1 MILWFDIQKECVLNT
16 KWMKVTV
23 DYHCCVF
30 YFDLENWVSLVF
42 STLLTLKHIKR
53 KNSAEG

>member
-1 MILWFDIQKECVLNT
+1 MTLWFDIQKECVLNT

-23 DYHCCVF
+23 DYHCRGF
-30 YFDLENWVSLVF
+30 YFDLENCVSLVF
-42 STLLTLKHIKR
+42 STFLTLKHSNW